1 MNPQGPRTLPPS
13 ATTRQRHL
21 RASWN
26 PPVNTGPDIHDY
38 DVQYRVKN
46 TANPNDGMEQLE
58 PFSGAGNTTTLSEL
72 ERGTIYEARVKA
84 HNPEGSSDWSPPGE
98 GSTRTNIPPV
108 LAEEDTSVTRSV
120 PENSPTGTPVGD
132 PVSATDEDI
141 DDEGQLQYSLQGTDV
156 ATFDINQDTG
166 QIQVREP
173 LNYEDKDSYQVAV
186 KVTDNQTG
194 SDTVEVNIAITDLPE
209 KPSSPAAPT
218 VEEGKHAN
226 TLDVSWTEPDNT
238 GPAISDYDLRYRE
251 QGAGS
256 WKEWEHEGPGIT
268 NLITMLTHSTIHQ
281 VQIRAYNDER
291 WSEWS
296 MPGSGTTA
304 ANRSPTFSTQGQGE
318 SITLTL
324 PETLGSATD
333 SGRDIG
339 TPITAT
345 DPDQGDSVSYSLE
358 GTDAANFT
366 VTSTGQVRTKAD
378 RTYDHEKKEEYTA
391 VLAAED
397 DEVANTGRATVKL
410 VIEITDENEPPLA
423 PAQPTFTGTSRYQTT
438 VNWQPPDN
446 TGRPNITHYEVRHKL
461 EDDSEY
467 PDPIS
472 TEEEEFQSFL
482 TLINLEDGKSHDVQV
497 RGINEEGEGAWSRAA
512 EVNTPANK
520 HPVFQQGSSTTR
532 DLPENSVLEIDIG
545 SPITATDQD
554 GDTITYTIDGEN
566 EGQFAIDYQTGQLE
580 SGDHDYNHEAADHH
594 IITVVARDSEEGR
607 DEIEVRVNITDLNEA
622 PDQPENLG
630 VTQVS
635 SIELKADWDKPNNDG
650 RPAISGYDVQY
661 RKDLDTATWA
671 DAAHTGTSTQ
681 ASITGLQPS
690 TTYQVQVRTV
700 NHEGRSGWTQV
711 SKGTTSPNNPPVF
724 AQGSSATRSV
734 PENSPADTNVGTPV
748 TATDFEGTA
757 LDIQPRGHR
766 RRLIQHHPRQ
776 RADPDEVGGGLQPRG
791 QEQLLPDGQGRR
803 QTQRQQDHPRHR
815 HHHQRHRA
823 AGRPGRAHRHR

>member
-1 MNPQGPRTLPPS
+1 M
-13 ATTRQRHL
+13 
-21 RASWN
+21 
-26 PPVNTGPDIHDY
+26 
-38 DVQYRVKN
+38 
-46 TANPNDGMEQLE
+46 
-58 PFSGAGNTTTLSEL
+58 
-72 ERGTIYEARVKA
+72 KA

-98 GSTRTNIPPV
+98 GSTKANIPPV
-108 LAEEDTSVTRSV
+108 LAEEETSVTRSV
-120 PENSPTGTPVGD
+120 PENSPAETPVGD

-141 DDEGQLQYSLQGTDV
+141 DDEGQLKYSLQGTD
-156 ATFDINQDTG
+156 AAAFDINQATG

-173 LNYEDKDSYQVAV
+173 LNYEDKDSYQVTV

-218 VEEGKHAN
+218 VAPGTYAN
-226 TLDVSWTEPDNT
+226 TLSVSWTEPDNT
-238 GPAISDYDLRYRE
+238 GPAISDYDLRYQE
-251 QGAGS
+251 GS
-256 WKEWEHEGPGIT
+256 SGDWSHWDHEGTERDSIIT
-268 NLITMLTHSTIHQ
+268 DLPHSTIHQ

-304 ANRSPTFSTQGQGE
+304 ANRSPVFSTQGQGE

-324 PETLGSATD
+324 PETLGSGPETR
-333 SGRDIG
+333 RDIG

-358 GTDAANFT
+358 GTDAASFT

-397 DEVANTGRATVKL
+397 DEDANTGRATVKL
-410 VIEITDENEPPLA
+410 VIEITDEDEPPLA

-446 TGRPNITHYEVRHKL
+446 IGRPDITHYEVRHKL

-532 DLPENSVLEIDIG
+532 NLPENSVLEID
-545 SPITATDQD
+545 
-554 GDTITYTIDGEN
+554 N
-566 EGQFAIDYQTGQLE
+566 
-580 SGDHDYNHEAADHH
+580 
-594 IITVVARDSEEGR
+594 
-607 DEIEVRVNITDLNEA
+607 
-622 PDQPENLG
+622 
-630 VTQVS
+630 
-635 SIELKADWDKPNNDG
+635 
-650 RPAISGYDVQY
+650 
-661 RKDLDTATWA
+661 
-671 DAAHTGTSTQ
+671 
-681 ASITGLQPS
+681 
-690 TTYQVQVRTV
+690 
-700 NHEGRSGWTQV
+700 
-711 SKGTTSPNNPPVF
+711 
-724 AQGSSATRSV
+724 
-734 PENSPADTNVGTPV
+734 
-748 TATDFEGTA
+748 
-757 LDIQPRGHR
+757 
-766 RRLIQHHPRQ
+766 RQ
-776 RADPDEVGGGLQPRG
+776 S
-791 QEQLLPDGQGRR
+791 
-803 QTQRQQDHPRHR
+803 H
-815 HHHQRHRA
+815 
-823 AGRPGRAHRHR
+823 HRHRPGWGHHHLHD